1 MEIIRKLENINDI
14 FSSVVTLGSFDGIH
28 TGHKEIIKTVVNYSK
43 VLKFKSVLITY
54 EPHPRH
60 ILNKAKNKL
69 QLLTGLDEK
78 LNMLEKLGLDIV
90 FIIPFTE
97 PFSKIS
103 ALDFLNT
110 FVLKPFNPKYII
122 IGLNHHFGKNREGDI
137 KFLKY
142 YCNDNNVVLESVDI
156 VSNSDVCVSSSHIRK
171 LISKGFIRRANF
183 ELGRFYG
190 FKGDIKEGN
199 KRGRRIGF
207 PTANVYPLVKN
218 QLMPKVGVYLI
229 KTRISGLNV
238 FGMCNFGIRPTF
250 GEQDFV
256 LEVHLF
262 DDKIGE
268 IYGSLIYVEFLEKI
282 RDEVKFPSESH
293 LISQLKVDRKYCIKL
308 IEKYR
313 QEKN

>member
-1 MEIIRKLENINDI
+1 MEILRRLESINDVS
-14 FSSVVTLGSFDGIH
+14 SSVVTLGSFDGIH
-28 TGHKEIIKTVVNYSK
+28 VGHREIIKTVVNYSK

-60 ILNKAKNKL
+60 ILNKAKDKL
-69 QLLTGLDEK
+69 QLLMGLDEK
-78 LNMLEKLGLDIV
+78 LNMLEKLGLDKVLIV
-90 FIIPFTE
+90 PFTE

-103 ALDFLNT
+103 ALDFLNK

-137 KFLKY
+137 KYLKY
-142 YCNDNNVVLESVDI
+142 YCKKNNVVLEHVDI
-156 VSNSDVCVSSSHIRK
+156 VSNSDVSVSSSHIRK
-171 LISKGFIRRANF
+171 LITKGFIRRANF

-190 FKGDIKEGN
+190 FKGEIKKGN
-199 KRGRRIGF
+199 KRGRTIGF

-218 QLMPKVGVYLI
+218 QLMPKIGVYVI

-238 FGMCNFGIRPTF
+238 FGMCNFGTRPTF

-262 DDKIGE
+262 DDKIGD

-282 RDEVKFPSESH
+282 RDEVKFPSKND
-293 LISQLKVDRKYCIKL
+293 LISQLKVDRKNCLKI
-308 IEKYR
+308 IEKYT